1 MTGLW
6 LRSRVWLAHRLL
18 DMGLLEAAKWVV
30 PETQL

>member
-18 DMGLLEAAKWVV
+18 DLGLLEAAKWVV